1 MAPGESERIGELL
14 VEEGVVTQEEVAK
27 ALSEGGMKGTALA
40 AVLEGTTH
48 ARRADLAAFLA
59 TDFRIPTL
67 EDLRKVNFPQ
77 TAAKLVPE
85 DLARKHE
92 MVPVAQIGNLLCVAK
107 PNYFNRAAVQ
117 ELRRVSSLKVKILQA
132 DENQVRAAIERI
144 YKGKKGDLPAPKSE
158 SRRPETTVFRAT
170 PPAVEEEAAFE
181 AIPLI
186 SMSEEEAPAVPR
198 SRTPAPRPAA
208 VGGDLE
214 DIVEIMDAIRIPE
227 PEYAAALRD
236 PFTKLVI
243 DFDDLFKVGKAV
255 PPYRVL

>member
-1 MAPGESERIGELL
+1 MASGEAERIGELL
-14 VEEGVVTQEEVAK
+14 VEEGVVTQEDVAR

-59 TDFRIPTL
+59 TDFRVPSL
-67 EDLRKVNFPQ
+67 EDLRKINFPQ
-77 TAAKLVPE
+77 SASKMVPE
-85 DLARKHE
+85 ELARKHE
-92 MVPVAQIGNLLCVAK
+92 VVPIAQIGNLLCVAK

-117 ELRRVSSLKVKILQA
+117 ELRRVCPHKIKVLQA
-132 DENQVRAAIERI
+132 DEEQVRAAIEKI
-144 YKGKKGDLPAPKSE
+144 YTGKKGDLPPPKSE

-170 PPAVEEEAAFE
+170 PPTVEEEAAFE

-186 SMSEEEAPAVPR
+186 SMSEEEIPAPR
-198 SRTPAPRPAA
+198 SRTPAPHPVAQ
-208 VGGDLE
+208 GDSLE
-214 DIVEIMDAIRIPE
+214 DIVEIMDAVRIPE
-227 PEYAAALRD
+227 LEYAAALRD
-236 PFTKLVI
+236 PFTKLMV

>member
-1 MAPGESERIGELL
+1 MAPGEAERIGELL
-14 VEEGVVTQEEVAK
+14 VEEGVVTQEEVSR

-59 TDFRIPTL
+59 TDFRIPVL
-67 EDLRKVNFPQ
+67 EDLRKINFPKD
-77 TAAKLVPE
+77 AEKMVPE

-92 MVPVAQIGNLLCVAK
+92 LVPVAQIGNLLCVAK

-117 ELRRVSSLKVKILQA
+117 A
-132 DENQVRAAIERI
+132 DENQVRAAIERV
-144 YKGKKGDLPAPKSE
+144 YKGKKGDLPAPRSE

-170 PPAVEEEAAFE
+170 PPDVEEEAAFE

-186 SMSEEEAPAVPR
+186 SMSEEEAPAPRR
-198 SRTPAPRPAA
+198 SRTPAPAPAA
-208 VGGDLE
+208 GGLE
-214 DIVEIMDAIRIPE
+214 DIVEIMDAVRIPE
-227 PEYAAALRD
+227 PEFAAALRD
-236 PFTKLVI
+236 PFTKLVV